1 MGILNFR
8 LFRNDSHYQ
17 FEQLVTPHLNRL
29 YKFAYRLTGHQDD
42 AEDLVQD
49 LLIKIYPRLEEMRK
63 IEKLSSWLLRVL
75 YRIFIDKV
83 RRDQRSP
90 IDLMGEDES
99 IYEVHAAEGSN
110 PLDNVNSESNRKL
123 LDSALHQLKEE
134 HRILIMLHDVEGYSL
149 QEIHEITGIEVGTI
163 KSRLS
168 RSRMKLRE
176 ILKKRDPSWIEN
188 VNTGTRL

>member
-1 MGILNFR
+1 MGILNFS
-8 LFRNDSHYQ
+8 LFRNGSHYQ
-17 FEQLVTPHLNRL
+17 FELLVEPHLNKL

-49 LLIKIYPRLEEMRK
+49 LLIKTYPRLEEMGK
-63 IEKLSSWLLRVL
+63 IEKLSSWLFRIL
-75 YRIFIDKV
+75 YHIFIDKV
-83 RRDQRSP
+83 RREQRSP

-99 IYEVHAAEGSN
+99 VYETRYSEGDDPS
-110 PLDNVNSESNRKL
+110 DVVNSELNLEMLSSVLQR
-123 LDSALHQLKEE
+123 LKVE

-149 QEIHEITGIEVGTI
+149 QEINEITGIEIGTI

-168 RSRMKLRE
+168 RSRKKMRE
-176 ILKKRDPSWIEN
+176 MLKKRDSSAIES

>member
-1 MGILNFR
+1 MINFR

-17 FEQLVTPHLNRL
+17 FEQLVKPHLNRL

-49 LLIKIYPRLEEMRK
+49 LLIKIYPRLEEMQR
-63 IEKLSSWLLRVL
+63 IEKLSSWLSRVL
-75 YRIFIDKV
+75 YRMFIDKV
-83 RRDQRSP
+83 RRDKRSP

-99 IYEVHAAEGSN
+99 IYETQINEEGG
-110 PLDNVNSESNRKL
+110 PLNFVNSELNQKVVS
-123 LDSALHQLKEE
+123 SALQQLKED

-149 QEIHEITGIEVGTI
+149 QEINEITGVEIGTI

-168 RSRMKLRE
+168 RARKKIRE
-176 ILKKRDPSWIEN
+176 IIQKRDPSVIES
-188 VNTGTRL
+188 VSTGTRL